1 MTLTSRMQVLELAGH
16 NLDIVSREHIELDLQ
31 TDSLIHQT
39 VSIPDSRDSQL
50 SQQNSSDR
58 LSPEQI
64 FSQYFGFPY
73 VMAVSQGRLA
83 EAILSQAII
92 RNGHYIPGSSL
103 FPTTR
108 IHQERHGGTSVEVMC
123 PESLDIRNSYPFKGN
138 IDLNALERTIENY
151 HPNWIPYISIEPCNN
166 AVGGHPISLENM
178 RAVAELARHYQI
190 PVYLDGC
197 RIIDNALMIQE
208 REEGYQNASIDEII
222 RQFCSYADGCTMSAT
237 KDFPTSIGGFL
248 AVRDP
253 ELFYRCLDNLVLFGS
268 GLSHDAQELLS
279 YALIDMDR
287 ATSLVR
293 RRINLVKKLHE
304 ALRNHQNLVQPVGGH
319 GVFLEINAE
328 YLDLPNT
335 HHPTQAFL
343 YQLFK
348 DYGIRGSLNPSSLTQ
363 MANKLCLVRF
373 AVPILGLEEE
383 AINQVADGISSLLIA
398 KKKIQGLKIV
408 EKASGLTGFLRY
420 RYSPID
426 LVSIN

>member
-1 MTLTSRMQVLELAGH
+1 MQVLELAGH

-248 AVRDP
+248 AVRDT

-279 YALIDMDR
+279 YAIIDMDR
-287 ATSLVR
+287 VTSLVR
-293 RRINLVKKLHE
+293 RRVNLVKKLHE

-319 GVFLEINAE
+319 GVFLEINARC
-328 YLDLPNT
+328 LDIPNT
-335 HHPTQAFL
+335 EHPAQAFL

-348 DYGIRGSLNPSSLTQ
+348 DYGIRGSLNPGSLTQ
-363 MANKLCLVRF
+363 MANKLCFVRF

-383 AINQVADGISSLLIA
+383 AIDQAADGISSLLTA

-408 EKASGLTGFLRY
+408 EKGSGLTGFLRARY
-420 RYSPID
+420 RPMD
-426 LVSIN
+426 LVTSN